1 MPILFRTNSTGN
13 WQPAEEVPFSLE
25 DELKMLLYDS
35 PELIPVQGGEVVARA
50 FIHEAGLPGSGRTDL
65 VGVDENGNVYV
76 VECKLARND
85 EIRRKVIGQVLEY
98 AAYLW
103 EWPFDRFNGLF
114 LNRAKKSLE
123 QLFSE
128 KKVSEGW
135 TYEGFR
141 QATERSLKSGSF
153 RLLIAVDHMNPELER
168 TIGYSNRQGANLR
181 LQAIEMSLYGKE
193 GLQILVPELHGQA
206 PTPAASENELEPTL
220 AELEQVAESRHS
232 KDLLTAFCDEVGK
245 AWQDPRP
252 SRKFGG
258 SLRYFYNDKLIFGVS
273 VAGKFVTPATPD
285 GQLDIW
291 IRTGNLSEATGMSE
305 PELQNAL
312 KNCPHFLEQ
321 REHGTEIVYV
331 IRLTLPND
339 AKRFAEQLV
348 GWATHRNTPSDG

>member
-1 MPILFRTNSTGN
+1 VPILFRTSSTAN
-13 WQPAEEVPFSLE
+13 WQPADEIPFSLE

-35 PELIPVQGGEVVARA
+35 PELIPVQGGEAVARA

-65 VGVDENGNVYV
+65 VGVDENGNIYI

-141 QATERSLKSGSF
+141 QATERNLRSGSF
-153 RLLIAVDHMNPELER
+153 RLLIAVDKMNPELER
-168 TIGYSNRQGANLR
+168 TIGYSNRQGAAIR
-181 LQAIEMSLYGKE
+181 LQAIEMSMYGKE

-206 PTPAASENELEPTL
+206 LNPALPETELEPSLEELLQL
-220 AELEQVAESRHS
+220 ADKRHARP
-232 KDLLTAFCDEVGK
+232 LLDAFREEIRKVWPDE
-245 AWQDPRP
+245 RP
-252 SRKFGG
+252 SKRFGG
-258 SLRYFYNDKLIFGVS
+258 SLRYFQDEKLIFGVS
-273 VAGKFVTPATPD
+273 VAGNFLTPPTPE

-291 IRTGNLSEATGMSE
+291 IRTGNLSQSTGV
-305 PELQNAL
+305 PEFQVRDTL
-312 KNCPHFLEQ
+312 KADAQFLEQ
-321 REHGTEIVYV
+321 FEQGNEIVCV
-331 IRLTLPND
+331 IRLRSE
-339 AKRFAEQLV
+339 AKRFAEQLTR
-348 GWATHRNTPSDG
+348 WATHSNAHANS

>member
-1 MPILFRTNSTGN
+1 MPILFRTNSTGS

-35 PELIPVQGGEVVARA
+35 PELIPVHGGEAVARA

-65 VGVDENGNVYV
+65 VGVDENGNIYI

-103 EWPFDRFNGLF
+103 EWPFDRFDGLF

-128 KKVSEGW
+128 KKVGEGW

-141 QATERSLKSGSF
+141 QATDRSLKSGSF
-153 RLLIAVDHMNPELER
+153 RLLIAVDKMNPELER
-168 TIGYSNRQGANLR
+168 TIGYSNRAGASIR
-181 LQAIEMSLYGKE
+181 LQAIEMSLYGRD

-206 PTPAASENELEPTL
+206 PSPALQETELEPSL
-220 AELEQVAESRHS
+220 AELLQLAENRRIQ
-232 KDLLTAFCDEVGK
+232 LLLEAFRDGVHK
-245 AWQDPRP
+245 VWQDERP

-258 SLRYFYNDKLIFGVS
+258 SLRYSK
-273 VAGKFVTPATPD
+273 
-285 GQLDIW
+285 
-291 IRTGNLSEATGMSE
+291 
-305 PELQNAL
+305 
-312 KNCPHFLEQ
+312 
-321 REHGTEIVYV
+321 TE
-331 IRLTLPND
+331 N
-339 AKRFAEQLV
+339 
-348 GWATHRNTPSDG
+348 